1 MRILGLDPGYATIG
15 YGVIEK
21 TEKGLSAVDYGVI
34 STPPS
39 ETIAVRL
46 AMIDDAMTAIMEK
59 FRPDCVSVEE
69 LFFNTNITTGIK
81 VAHARG
87 VMILNAIKSCGSLYE
102 YTPLQIKQALTGN
115 GRATKQQ
122 MEYMVKMV
130 LRLATP
136 PKPDDAADAL
146 AAAICHAN
154 MSGATKREVR

>member
-1 MRILGLDPGYATIG
+1 MVILGLDPGYATIG

-21 TEKGLSAVDYGVI
+21 TERGLFAIDYGVI
-34 STPPS
+34 TTPAH

-46 AMIDDAMTAIMEK
+46 AMIDEAMTAIMQK
-59 FRPDCVSVEE
+59 FKPECVAIEE

-87 VMILNAIKSCGSLYE
+87 VMILNAVKECGRLYK

-115 GRATKQQ
+115 GRATKHQ
-122 MEYMVKMV
+122 MEYMVKMA
-130 LRLATP
+130 LRLSAP

-154 MSGATKREVR
+154 MMGVTRREIK

>member
-15 YGVIEK
+15 FGVIDK
-21 TEKGLSAVDYGVI
+21 TEMGLSAVDYGVI
-34 STPPS
+34 QTPPS

-46 AMIDDAMTAIMEK
+46 AMIDDAMTSVMK
-59 FRPDCVSVEE
+59 KYGPDCVSIEE

-87 VMILNAIKSCGSLYE
+87 VMILNAIKSCGQLYE

-122 MEYMVKMV
+122 VVYMVKMV
-130 LRLATP
+130 LRLTVGP
-136 PKPDDAADAL
+136 TMRRTRL
-146 AAAICHAN
+146 LRLYVTQICRARQR
-154 MSGATKREVR
+154 GR

>member
-1 MRILGLDPGYATIG
+1 MVILGLDPGYATIG

-21 TEKGLSAVDYGVI
+21 SDKKLTAVDYGI
-34 STPPS
+34 ITTPPT

-46 AMIDDAMTAIMEK
+46 AMIDESMTTIMQK
-59 FRPDCVSVEE
+59 FKPDCVSIEE

-87 VMILNAIKSCGSLYE
+87 VMILNAIKQCGSLYE

-122 MEYMVKMV
+122 MEYMVKMI
-130 LRLATP
+130 LHLAMP

-154 MSGATKREVR
+154 MAVGTKREVK

>member
-1 MRILGLDPGYATIG
+1 MIILGLDPGYATIG
-15 YGVIEK
+15 FGVIDK
-21 TEKGLSAVDYGVI
+21 TAGSISAVDYGVI
-34 STPPS
+34 TTPPN

-46 AMIDDAMTAIMEK
+46 AMIDDAMTSLMNK
-59 FRPDCVSVEE
+59 FRPECVSVEE

-87 VMILNAIKSCGSLYE
+87 VILLNAIKACGRLYE

-115 GRATKQQ
+115 GSAAKHQVQ
-122 MEYMVKMV
+122 YMVKTV
-130 LRLATP
+130 LRLADV

-154 MSGATKREVR
+154 MSGATRREIR

>member
-1 MRILGLDPGYATIG
+1 MIILGLDPGYATIG

-21 TEKGLSAVDYGVI
+21 NERGLHAVDYGVI
-34 STPPS
+34 TTPPS

-46 AMIDDAMTAIMEK
+46 AMIDDAMTAIMQK
-59 FRPDCVSVEE
+59 FKPDCVSIEE

-87 VMILNAIKSCGSLYE
+87 VMILNAIKGCGRLYE

-122 MEYMVKMV
+122 IEYMVKMV
-130 LRLATP
+130 LKLATP

-154 MSGATKREVR
+154 MSGATRREVK